1 MPLSNLKTILIKM
14 KKIVSILFLM
24 IYNLGYTQPGEM
36 RRNLNEYFRERDVIV
51 IDSTSD
57 LSRVNL
63 LKNSSALVLD
73 FEKIKELPK
82 EFKEFNKTS
91 YLYISFWKT
100 GITDLSFINQFPN
113 LTHLRINGFEGTK
126 LAVEPLKLDSL
137 QKIEISYCPR
147 LEDIECIKN
156 LSTINQIRINNCATI
171 KQFPR
176 FCKGNSVK
184 QLIINHMS
192 NGRYFNEDNP
202 NHYNTSIN
210 NITYLEELEDLT
222 LGSLTYINEIPNF
235 LPKNI
240 KRLEITGWA
249 LHHYKGD
256 KIVLR
261 SVENIK
267 LYKQLKEIKLYHI
280 YLEKFIG
287 DFKKISLDNLIFSL
301 IPNLTDISG
310 AFTFKNINS
319 MAIADCVKL
328 RKISGNFCTSFN
340 SIEIKN
346 CKNVENIDFL
356 FTCRKIKNLVFRN
369 AEKIIFPNTNKMN
382 NIPNIAISNDS
393 QKIELYKED
402 NKWIKI

>member
-1 MPLSNLKTILIKM
+1 
-14 KKIVSILFLM
+14 
-24 IYNLGYTQPGEM
+24 
-36 RRNLNEYFRERDVIV
+36 
-51 IDSTSD
+51 
-57 LSRVNL
+57 
-63 LKNSSALVLD
+63 
-73 FEKIKELPK
+73 
-82 EFKEFNKTS
+82 
-91 YLYISFWKT
+91 
-100 GITDLSFINQFPN
+100 
-113 LTHLRINGFEGTK
+113 
-126 LAVEPLKLDSL
+126 
-137 QKIEISYCPR
+137 
-147 LEDIECIKN
+147 
-156 LSTINQIRINNCATI
+156 
-171 KQFPR
+171 
-176 FCKGNSVK
+176 
-184 QLIINHMS
+184 MS

-267 LYKQLKEIKLYHI
+267 LYKQLKEIKLYNI

-369 AEKIIFPNTNKMN
+369 AEKIILPNTNKMN